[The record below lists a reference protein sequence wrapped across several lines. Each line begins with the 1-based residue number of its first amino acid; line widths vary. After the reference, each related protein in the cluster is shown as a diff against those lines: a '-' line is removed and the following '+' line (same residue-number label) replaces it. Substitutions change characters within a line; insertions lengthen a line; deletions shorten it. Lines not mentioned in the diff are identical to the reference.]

1 MLTTEKNADDVPV
14 IQEMQEALK
23 LATRNI
29 LQPYGGIVGPAR
41 AVAERVLEEVLE
53 ERRVALQEVPMHAEE
68 CVLHLGTRFVS
79 GRSDPTTSPYRLT
92 FMMTISS
99 CI

>member
-1 MLTTEKNADDVPV
+1 M
-14 IQEMQEALK
+14 IQEMQEALE
-23 LATRNI
+23 LTARDV
-29 LQPYGGIVGPAR
+29 LQPDSRVIGPTR
-41 AVAERVLEEVLE
+41 AIAERVLEEVLE
-53 ERRVALQEVPMHAEE
+53 ERRVALQEVPMHTEE

-79 GRSDPTTSPYRLT
+79 VRSDPTTSPYRLT